1 MITFLNLQFDEA
13 IKSLLSTIPSS
24 ILVLLGPSKKQPWK
38 LTLLERW
45 MGVFGENITNNRIV
59 WLGSLSAE
67 EYLSLLILGDVMLDP
82 YPFGGGV
89 TMLESLA
96 VATPIITLPARQ
108 TVPALAD
115 GMLRKMALEEPEL
128 RSLAVSSLSNL
139 VDISTQLLA
148 NPIKFRAL
156 ISRSIHLV
164 FNDQTVFHSWEK
176 FFAISLKQL
185 FQ

>member
-1 MITFLNLQFDEA
+1 VISYLILQFDEA
-13 IKSLLSTIPSS
+13 IQSLLLSIPSS

-45 MGVFGENITNNRIV
+45 TRVFGESITKNRIV

-67 EYLSLLILGDVMLDP
+67 EYMSLLILGDLMLDP

-108 TVPALAD
+108 TVPALAE
-115 GMLRKMALEEPEL
+115 GMLRKMAQESPEL
-128 RSLAVSSLSNL
+128 QSLAVSSISRL
-139 VDISTQLLA
+139 VYIAMQLLA

-156 ISRSIHLV
+156 ILHSIHLV
-164 FNDQTVFHSWEK
+164 FNDQMVFHSWEK
-176 FFAISLKQL
+176 FFETSLKQL
-185 FQ
+185 SL